1 MIIRSLRQHWP
12 ARKLEWLMAGFLT
25 CWGLYV
31 LLHPQMFTN
40 PPTEELMSGMA
51 HISSSFTVYPAL
63 FWGGSSFVVGLARAV
78 ALFVNGSWTRTPLI
92 RLLASFASMFIVTQI
107 VAGLWQSGVPNTGLV
122 VYPWL
127 IVADLLS
134 AYRAAVDVVHAEK
147 QREDDREPTSADE
160 QRHSR
165 RRVGISA

>member
-12 ARKLEWLMAGFLT
+12 ARKMEWLMAGFLV

-31 LLHPQMFTN
+31 LLHPELFTN
-40 PPTEELMSGMA
+40 EASRVMFAGLAAITSEV
-51 HISSSFTVYPAL
+51 TQYPSLA
-63 FWGGSSFVVGLARAV
+63 WGGAAFVTGVLRALA
-78 ALFVNGSWTRTPLI
+78 LLVNGAWTRTPLV
-92 RLLASFASMFIVTQI
+92 RLIASFVSMFIVTQI
-107 VAGLWQSGVPNTGLV
+107 MQGFWVSGVANTGLV

-147 QREDDREPTSADE
+147 QREINKE
-160 QRHSR
+160 SR
-165 RRVGISA
+165 RADPSPSRSRVAA